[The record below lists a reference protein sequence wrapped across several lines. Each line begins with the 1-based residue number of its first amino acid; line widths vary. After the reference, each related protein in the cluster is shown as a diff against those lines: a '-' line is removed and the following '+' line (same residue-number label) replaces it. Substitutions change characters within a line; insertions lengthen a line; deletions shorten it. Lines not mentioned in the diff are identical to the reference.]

1 DETLTPARARRFV
14 RPPPAEPELG
24 EAVQQHDQRPLAGLD
39 VMQSLVAD
47 LGISLTKLAAQEPCR
62 LLFRH
67 PTRAAG
73 AVLTRTHCGLPGGCV
88 RAGLGFPGWLAPSA
102 GPGCGQDQPGDLV
115 GVAGRRGVAGAN

>member
-47 LGISLTKLAAQEPCR
+47 LGISLTKLAALKSWHLQ
-62 LLFRH
+62 FGH
-67 PTRAAG
+67 PPGAAG
-73 AVLTRTHCGLPGGCV
+73 AVLTLTHCGLSGGCV
-88 RAGLGFPGWLAPSA
+88 RAGLSLPPAQPRAANRAAP
-102 GPGCGQDQPGDLV
+102 
-115 GVAGRRGVAGAN
+115 RI